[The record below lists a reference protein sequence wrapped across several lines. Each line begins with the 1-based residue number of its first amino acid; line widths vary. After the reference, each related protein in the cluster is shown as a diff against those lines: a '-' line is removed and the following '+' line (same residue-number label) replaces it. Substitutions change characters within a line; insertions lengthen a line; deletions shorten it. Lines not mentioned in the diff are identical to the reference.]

1 MACLE
6 GFEPPTYWF
15 VASHSIQLSYKHL
28 SEMSLKKD
36 IHNVIYFI
44 TFLAKSQ
51 DAYLKSSKCTKYRL
65 INITKIKI
73 TAKIRLCLDK
83 NIFFCYNYICFE
95 TLAQSVEHTPF
106 KRRVEGSN
114 PSCLTIFQMPV
125 FRWNAEIQAFVFY
138 LFCSFNC
145 ACDDLTAFCHTKFQ
159 QNHTKNHTNP
169 RWYHTCFLLCARK

>member
-1 MACLE
+1 MTDLNCSIFLACLE

-36 IHNVIYFI
+36 IHNAIYFI

-114 PSCLTIFQMPV
+114 PSCLTKKMEQFRPV
-125 FRWNAEIQAFVFY
+125 SEKVRCFGLFFVV
-138 LFCSFNC
+138 
-145 ACDDLTAFCHTKFQ
+145 
-159 QNHTKNHTNP
+159 
-169 RWYHTCFLLCARK
+169 